1 MNLGNEIKVE
11 LFFSNYFFKK
21 DDFKF
26 LFFRKIYA
34 AVSSI
39 ESLIPVAV
47 AQLYVSVWQVRNS
60 INIFLLFLVWKKYNN
75 SFYKYIFFGKLGNK

>member
-1 MNLGNEIKVE
+1 MSLGNEIKVE
-11 LFFSNYFFKK
+11 IDFSQIIFFKK
-21 DDFKF
+21 VDFKF

-34 AVSSI
+34 AVSSL

-60 INIFLLFLVWKKYNN
+60 INIFLLFLV
-75 SFYKYIFFGKLGNK
+75 